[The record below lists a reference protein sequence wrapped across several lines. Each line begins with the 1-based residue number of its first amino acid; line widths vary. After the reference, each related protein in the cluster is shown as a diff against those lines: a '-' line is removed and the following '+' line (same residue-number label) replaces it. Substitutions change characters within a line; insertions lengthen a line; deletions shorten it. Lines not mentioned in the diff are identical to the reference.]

1 MLRVQNYDS
10 YGHYVECQTEANKEK
25 LNWPFKKEDHVQWIK
40 SKKLGAMNIICH
52 GTRNGGEQ
60 KIFKKYYP
68 DAYIIGTEISDTA
81 YQFDMT
87 TQHDFTEQKFEWIS
101 KFDILYSN
109 AFDHSF
115 RPEET
120 IETWKEQLSYDGKM
134 FIEWSD
140 YYNAKSSHSDPV
152 SGTSQ
157 EFMDFLISKGIVIE
171 EFNRNFGIFMC
182 NVKK

>member
-109 AFDHSF
+109 AFDYSF

-157 EFMDFLISKGIVIE
+157 EFMDFLISKGVMIE